1 MLEELEEKKR
11 QGVEQENNLKK
22 VDTEIKNTERE
33 EQRLEVELKK
43 KMDEKKS
50 YEVKLDQETVKNNKM
65 IEENSDRAQQ
75 LRSKREDI
83 ERLKAE
89 RDKVVKLHEMLKRKE
104 RSLEEDK
111 HGLEADRNEIRSDLK
126 SLQEKLDSMGREADS
141 DKKKIEDLL
150 RERDILNKNVIKAD
164 ERTKKQIDLVKRQET
179 QALNLSKDIARW
191 KQDAQEFKKRIFELE
206 KQREKYGIELSQ
218 ANSKYFNALEELKRR
233 DERLT
238 ELKKQIADVRA
249 KLNQQKNLYDAVCTD
264 RNLYSKN
271 LIESNEEI
279 TEMKRKFKIM
289 YHQIEQL
296 KEEIKDKDSA
306 LIKEHFEHHKVQ
318 KANED
323 IKEKLGNAQKRMK
336 NLTNIVETQRAEIK
350 KLESTIQEAEQ
361 EKQSQQKE
369 YEGVI
374 SERDIL
380 GTQLIR
386 RNEELA
392 LLYEKIKIQQSTLQ
406 KGEIQFK
413 ERVDEIAAFKNNI
426 RKLKRE
432 LHGARNQV
440 VNIEA
445 LKKEI
450 HHLNKELLQEQS
462 KCKALHEELEKPMN
476 VHRWRKLEG
485 SDPATYEMIQK
496 VKMLQKRLIAK
507 TEEVVEKD
515 MLIQEKEKLYVQ
527 LKNILAR
534 QPGPEVAE
542 QLAWYS
548 QNLKE
553 KTKQMQQMASEL
565 KSYHGQVK
573 DLKDEI
579 ERYHKELDTIKQS
592 YFNQKREDRLKM
604 QQEQMEDGGE

>member
-1 MLEELEEKKR
+1 
-11 QGVEQENNLKK
+11 
-22 VDTEIKNTERE
+22 
-33 EQRLEVELKK
+33 
-43 KMDEKKS
+43 
-50 YEVKLDQETVKNNKM
+50 
-65 IEENSDRAQQ
+65 
-75 LRSKREDI
+75 
-83 ERLKAE
+83 
-89 RDKVVKLHEMLKRKE
+89 
-104 RSLEEDK
+104 
-111 HGLEADRNEIRSDLK
+111 
-126 SLQEKLDSMGREADS
+126 MG
-141 DKKKIEDLL
+141 
-150 RERDILNKNVIKAD
+150 
-164 ERTKKQIDLVKRQET
+164 
-179 QALNLSKDIARW
+179 
-191 KQDAQEFKKRIFELE
+191 
-206 KQREKYGIELSQ
+206 
-218 ANSKYFNALEELKRR
+218 
-233 DERLT
+233 
-238 ELKKQIADVRA
+238 
-249 KLNQQKNLYDAVCTD
+249 
-264 RNLYSKN
+264 
-271 LIESNEEI
+271 EI

-323 IKEKLGNAQKRMK
+323 IKEKLSNAQKRMK

-432 LHGARNQV
+432 LHVAQNQV

-450 HHLNKELLQEQS
+450 HRLNKELLQEQS
-462 KCKALHEELEKPMN
+462 KCKALQEELENPMN

-515 MLIQEKEKLYVQ
+515 MQIQEKEKLYV
-527 LKNILAR
+527 
-534 QPGPEVAE
+534 
-542 QLAWYS
+542 
-548 QNLKE
+548 
-553 KTKQMQQMASEL
+553 
-565 KSYHGQVK
+565 
-573 DLKDEI
+573 
-579 ERYHKELDTIKQS
+579 
-592 YFNQKREDRLKM
+592 
-604 QQEQMEDGGE
+604 

>member
-1 MLEELEEKKR
+1 
-11 QGVEQENNLKK
+11 
-22 VDTEIKNTERE
+22 
-33 EQRLEVELKK
+33 
-43 KMDEKKS
+43 
-50 YEVKLDQETVKNNKM
+50 
-65 IEENSDRAQQ
+65 
-75 LRSKREDI
+75 
-83 ERLKAE
+83 
-89 RDKVVKLHEMLKRKE
+89 
-104 RSLEEDK
+104 
-111 HGLEADRNEIRSDLK
+111 
-126 SLQEKLDSMGREADS
+126 MG
-141 DKKKIEDLL
+141 
-150 RERDILNKNVIKAD
+150 
-164 ERTKKQIDLVKRQET
+164 
-179 QALNLSKDIARW
+179 
-191 KQDAQEFKKRIFELE
+191 
-206 KQREKYGIELSQ
+206 
-218 ANSKYFNALEELKRR
+218 
-233 DERLT
+233 
-238 ELKKQIADVRA
+238 
-249 KLNQQKNLYDAVCTD
+249 
-264 RNLYSKN
+264 
-271 LIESNEEI
+271 EI

-323 IKEKLGNAQKRMK
+323 IKEKLSNAQKRMK

-406 KGEIQFK
+406 KGELQYK
-413 ERVDEIAAFKNNI
+413 ERVDEVAAYKENIA
-426 RKLKRE
+426 RLRRE
-432 LHGARNQV
+432 LHAARSQV
-440 VNIEA
+440 VNIEG
-445 LKKEI
+445 LKREVR
-450 HHLNKELLQEQS
+450 HLHKELLQERS
-462 KCKALHEELEKPMN
+462 KCQALQEELENPMN
-476 VHRWRKLEG
+476 VHRWRKLDG
-485 SDPATYEMIQK
+485 SDPAAFEMINK
-496 VKMLQKRLIAK
+496 VKTLQKRLIAK
-507 TEEVVEKD
+507 TEEVVERD

-553 KTKQMQQMASEL
+553 KTRQMRQMSSEL
-565 KSYHGQVK
+565 RLYHGQVT

-579 ERYHKELDTIKQS
+579 ERYHKELQGLKQQ
-592 YFNQKREDRLKM
+592 YFARRRSENLMYD
-604 QQEQMEDGGE
+604 QQAQEEQQMVSQ

>member
-1 MLEELEEKKR
+1 
-11 QGVEQENNLKK
+11 
-22 VDTEIKNTERE
+22 
-33 EQRLEVELKK
+33 
-43 KMDEKKS
+43 
-50 YEVKLDQETVKNNKM
+50 
-65 IEENSDRAQQ
+65 
-75 LRSKREDI
+75 
-83 ERLKAE
+83 
-89 RDKVVKLHEMLKRKE
+89 
-104 RSLEEDK
+104 
-111 HGLEADRNEIRSDLK
+111 
-126 SLQEKLDSMGREADS
+126 MGRDADS

-323 IKEKLGNAQKRMK
+323 IKEKLGNAQKRMR
-336 NLTNIVETQRAEIK
+336 NLTNIVETQRTEIK
-350 KLESTIQEAEQ
+350 KLEATIQEAEQ

-413 ERVDEIAAFKNNI
+413 ERVDEIASFKNNI
-426 RKLKRE
+426 RKLNRE
-432 LHGARNQV
+432 LHVARNQV

-450 HHLNKELLQEQS
+450 HHLHKELLQEQS
-462 KCKALHEELEKPMN
+462 KCKALQEELENPMN

-485 SDPATYEMIQK
+485 SDPATYEMLQK
-496 VKMLQKRLIAK
+496 VTTLQSRLIHK
-507 TEEVVEKD
+507 SEEVMAKD
-515 MLIQEKEKLYVQ
+515 ALMVDKEKAYLT
-527 LKNILAR
+527 LKSILAR
-534 QPGPEVAE
+534 QPGPEVRE
-542 QLAWYS
+542 QLEMYEE
-548 QNLKE
+548 NLKE
-553 KTKQMQQMASEL
+553 KTKQMRTMSQEL
-565 KSYHGQVK
+565 KHYHGQVA

-579 ERYHKELDTIKQS
+579 ERYNKELAGMKQH
-592 YFNQKREDRLKM
+592 FFVQRRQKQAQLQDQANM
-604 QQEQMEDGGE
+604 AAYQAQAAAGV

>member
-1 MLEELEEKKR
+1 
-11 QGVEQENNLKK
+11 
-22 VDTEIKNTERE
+22 
-33 EQRLEVELKK
+33 
-43 KMDEKKS
+43 
-50 YEVKLDQETVKNNKM
+50 
-65 IEENSDRAQQ
+65 
-75 LRSKREDI
+75 
-83 ERLKAE
+83 
-89 RDKVVKLHEMLKRKE
+89 
-104 RSLEEDK
+104 
-111 HGLEADRNEIRSDLK
+111 
-126 SLQEKLDSMGREADS
+126 MG
-141 DKKKIEDLL
+141 
-150 RERDILNKNVIKAD
+150 
-164 ERTKKQIDLVKRQET
+164 
-179 QALNLSKDIARW
+179 
-191 KQDAQEFKKRIFELE
+191 
-206 KQREKYGIELSQ
+206 
-218 ANSKYFNALEELKRR
+218 
-233 DERLT
+233 
-238 ELKKQIADVRA
+238 
-249 KLNQQKNLYDAVCTD
+249 
-264 RNLYSKN
+264 
-271 LIESNEEI
+271 
-279 TEMKRKFKIM
+279 IM

-323 IKEKLGNAQKRMK
+323 IKEKLGNAQKRMR

-432 LHGARNQV
+432 LHVAQNQV

-462 KCKALHEELEKPMN
+462 KCKALQEELENPMN

-515 MLIQEKEKLYVQ
+515 KLYVQ

-565 KSYHGQVK
+565 KYYHGQVK

-592 YFNQKREDRLKM
+592 YFNQKREDRVKM

>member
-1 MLEELEEKKR
+1 M
-11 QGVEQENNLKK
+11 G
-22 VDTEIKNTERE
+22 
-33 EQRLEVELKK
+33 
-43 KMDEKKS
+43 KKS
-50 YEVKLDQETVKNNKM
+50 YELKLDQETVKNNKM
-65 IEENSDRAQQ
+65 IEENSDKAQT
-75 LRSKREDI
+75 LRMRREDI
-83 ERLKAE
+83 ERLKGE
-89 RDKVVKLHEMLKRKE
+89 RDKVVKLHDMLKRKE
-104 RSLEEDK
+104 KSLEEERKD
-111 HGLEADRNEIRSDLK
+111 LEANRNGIKQDIK
-126 SLQEKLDSMGREADS
+126 QMQEKLDSMGRDADS

-413 ERVDEIAAFKNNI
+413 ERVDEVAAYKDNIA
-426 RKLKRE
+426 RLRRE
-432 LHGARNQV
+432 LHAARTQV
-440 VNIEA
+440 VNIEG
-445 LKKEI
+445 LKREVR
-450 HHLNKELLQEQS
+450 HLHKELLQERS
-462 KCKALHEELEKPMN
+462 KCKALQEELENPMN
-476 VHRWRKLEG
+476 VHRWRKLDG
-485 SDPATYEMIQK
+485 SDPAAFEMIQK
-496 VKMLQKRLIAK
+496 VKTLQKRLIAK
-507 TEEVVEKD
+507 TEEVVERD

-553 KTKQMQQMASEL
+553 KTKQMRSMSQEL
-565 KSYHGQVK
+565 KHYHGSVS
-573 DLKDEI
+573 DLKEEI
-579 ERYHKELDTIKQS
+579 DRYQKELAGMKQH
-592 YFNQKREDRLKM
+592 FFARRR
-604 QQEQMEDGGE
+604 QEQAQLQDQANMAAYQAQAAAGV